1 MQLALADF
9 SSATSVLAQN
19 VTYCPGGGVC
29 YAVNVPES
37 TASSGTGDI
46 YFQISGPSSMSWIGL
61 GQGEQMSGANI
72 FMIYADAAG
81 TNVTL
86 SPRLGTGN
94 QQPNSDTTAEITL
107 LDGSG
112 ISNNMMVANVRCK
125 VHEVFCVVQVLT
137 LTRFKLR

>member
-1 MQLALADF
+1 
-9 SSATSVLAQN
+9 
-19 VTYCPGGGVC
+19 
-29 YAVNVPES
+29 
-37 TASSGTGDI
+37 
-46 YFQISGPSSMSWIGL
+46 MSWIGL

-94 QQPNSDTTAEITL
+94 QQPNSDTTAEATL

-125 VHEVFCVVQVLT
+125 VHEVFCVVQMLT